1 MKRSDFP
8 VVAIIYG
15 IALAFLIATLQLP
28 EPAQTYP
35 LVLISALIF
44 LNTLY
49 LIRSFL
55 NFRKTQRIEN
65 DISVIFHGFLLKQFA
80 GVFIWCVAYLVM
92 MYFLGYYLSTVLFL
106 VGSLL
111 FMRVNI
117 LHIAMTTVVLGI
129 MVWAVFSQFLHVPL
143 PVGVLFG

>member
-8 VVAIIYG
+8 VVSIIYAIG
-15 IALAFLIATLQLP
+15 LAFLIATLQLP
-28 EPAQTYP
+28 EAAQTYP
-35 LVLISALIF
+35 LVLISALLF

-55 NFRKTQRIEN
+55 SFRQAQRIEN
-65 DISVIFHGFLLKQFA
+65 DIPVIFHGFLFKQFA

>member
-8 VVAIIYG
+8 VVSIIYAIG
-15 IALAFLIATLQLP
+15 LAFLIATLQLP
-28 EPAQTYP
+28 EAAQTYP
-35 LVLISALIF
+35 LVLISALLF

-55 NFRKTQRIEN
+55 SFRRAQRIEN
-65 DISVIFHGFLLKQFA
+65 DIPVIFHGFLFKQFA

>member
-8 VVAIIYG
+8 VVSIIYAIG
-15 IALAFLIATLQLP
+15 LAFLIATIQLP
-28 EPAQTYP
+28 EAAQTYP
-35 LVLISALIF
+35 LVLISALLF

-55 NFRKTQRIEN
+55 SFRRAQRIEN
-65 DISVIFHGFLLKQFA
+65 DMPVIFHGFLFKQFA
-80 GVFIWCVAYLVM
+80 GVFVWCVAYLVM
-92 MYFLGYYLSTVLFL
+92 MYILGYYLSTVLFL

-117 LHIAMTTVVLGI
+117 MHIAMTTVVLGV

>member
-8 VVAIIYG
+8 VVSIIYAIG
-15 IALAFLIATLQLP
+15 FTFLIATLQLP
-28 EPAQTYP
+28 EAAQTYP
-35 LVLISALIF
+35 LVLITALLF

-55 NFRKTQRIEN
+55 SFRRAQRIEN
-65 DISVIFHGFLLKQFA
+65 DMPVIFHGFLFKQFA
-80 GVFIWCVAYLVM
+80 GVFVWCLAYLVM

-117 LHIAMTTVVLGI
+117 MHIAMTTVVFGI

>member
-15 IALAFLIATLQLP
+15 ITLAFLIATLQLP
-28 EPAQTYP
+28 EAAQTYP

-65 DISVIFHGFLLKQFA
+65 DMPVIFHGFLFKQFA
-80 GVFIWCVAYLVM
+80 GVFLWCVGYLVM
-92 MYFLGYYLSTVLFL
+92 MYFLGYYLSTILFL

-111 FMRVNI
+111 FMRVNFI
-117 LHIAMTTVVLGI
+117 QIALTTVVMCV

-143 PVGVLFG
+143 PVGAMFG

>member
-65 DISVIFHGFLLKQFA
+65 DMPVIFHGFLFKQFA

-117 LHIAMTTVVLGI
+117 LQIAMTTVVLGI

>member
-8 VVAIIYG
+8 VVSIIYAIG
-15 IALAFLIATLQLP
+15 LAFLIATLQLP
-28 EPAQTYP
+28 EAAQTYP
-35 LVLISALIF
+35 LVLISALLF

-55 NFRKTQRIEN
+55 SFRRAQRIEN
-65 DISVIFHGFLLKQFA
+65 DIPVIFHGFLFKQFA

-106 VGSLL
+106 MGSLL

>member
-8 VVAIIYG
+8 VVLIIYAIG
-15 IALAFLIATLQLP
+15 LAFLIATLQLP
-28 EPAQTYP
+28 EAAQTYP
-35 LVLISALIF
+35 LVLISALLF

-55 NFRKTQRIEN
+55 SFRRAQRIEN
-65 DISVIFHGFLLKQFA
+65 DIPVIFHGFLFKQFA

>member
-1 MKRSDFP
+1 MKRSDFA
-8 VVAIIYG
+8 VVSIIYAIG
-15 IALAFLIATLQLP
+15 LAFLIATLQLP
-28 EPAQTYP
+28 EAAQTYP
-35 LVLISALIF
+35 LVLISALLF

-55 NFRKTQRIEN
+55 SFRRAQRIEN
-65 DISVIFHGFLLKQFA
+65 DIPVIFHGFLFKQFA

-92 MYFLGYYLSTVLFL
+92 MYYLGYYLSTVLFL
-106 VGSLL
+106 LGSLL

>member
-8 VVAIIYG
+8 VVSIIYAIG
-15 IALAFLIATLQLP
+15 LAFLIATLQLP
-28 EPAQTYP
+28 EAAQTYP
-35 LVLISALIF
+35 LVLISALLF

-55 NFRKTQRIEN
+55 SFRRAQRIEN
-65 DISVIFHGFLLKQFA
+65 DIPVIFHGFLFKQFA

-106 VGSLL
+106 MGSLL

-129 MVWAVFSQFLHVPL
+129 MVWTVFSQFLHVPL

>member
-55 NFRKTQRIEN
+55 NFRKKQRIEN
-65 DISVIFHGFLLKQFA
+65 DIPVIYHGFLFKQFA

>member
-55 NFRKTQRIEN
+55 NFRKTQRTEN
-65 DISVIFHGFLLKQFA
+65 DIPVIFHGFLFKQFA

-92 MYFLGYYLSTVLFL
+92 MYFLGYYLSTVFFL